1 MKNYFA
7 MIQKCLLKATIS
19 LFCLNICINTT
30 LAAASDNVLSSIAQ
44 ITNLKNIEQCV
55 EDVNQLPD
63 DSLDTA
69 SRIYQTSIC
78 YFCAGCNL
86 EIDNGRTF
94 EGNQAYTINLD
105 DTYATSYKLMQQAAE
120 LGSAEANYGLA
131 VLIYAMDLGNNK
143 RTKQQIADAQAVNSN
158 KNLDKTKYKE
168 NNEINSTDALRQNI
182 SKISEDLEF
191 NSEIHIRLLN
201 AARKGHIPAQFAL
214 SEVYS
219 QGIGVKRNKVQ
230 AYAWAATAVA
240 QDPPFGSYRRDQH
253 AINMD
258 YFELNEAESLAE
270 RFMKEYTDIFERSSI
285 TVMR

>member
-1 MKNYFA
+1 MKIYFA
-7 MIQKCLLKATIS
+7 TIQKCLLKATLS
-19 LFCLNICINTT
+19 LFVLNICINAT
-30 LAAASDNVLSSIAQ
+30 LVVASDNVLSSIAQ
-44 ITNLKNIEQCV
+44 ITDLKNIEQCV
-55 EDVNQLPD
+55 ADVNQLPD

-69 SRIYQTSIC
+69 SRIYQTSLC
-78 YFCAGCNL
+78 YFCIGCSL
-86 EIDNGRTF
+86 EVGNGRMF
-94 EGNQAYTINLD
+94 EENQTSSINLD
-105 DTYATSYKLMQQAAE
+105 DVYATSYKLMQQAAE
-120 LGSAEANYGLA
+120 LGSVQANYGLA
-131 VLIYAMDLGNNK
+131 VLIYAMDLSNNK
-143 RTKQQIADAQAVNSN
+143 RTKQQIAYAHTVNSD
-158 KNLDKTKYKE
+158 KNLDKA
-168 NNEINSTDALRQNI
+168 NNEIDSTDALKQDI

-219 QGIGVKRNKVQ
+219 QGIGVHRNKVQ

-240 QDPPFGSYRRDQH
+240 QNPPFGSYRREQH

>member
-1 MKNYFA
+1 

-86 EIDNGRTF
+86 EADNGRIF
-94 EGNQAYTINLD
+94 EGSQAYTINLD
-105 DTYATSYKLMQQAAE
+105 DASAISYKLMQQAAE
-120 LGSAEANYGLA
+120 LGSVQANYGLA
-131 VLIYAMDLGNNK
+131 VLIYIMDLSNK
-143 RTKQQIADAQAVNSN
+143 KHTKQQIVDAKAVDGE
-158 KNLDKTKYKE
+158 KNRDKTNYKA
-168 NNEINSTDALRQNI
+168 NNEIDSTDVLREEI
-182 SKISEDLEF
+182 SRINEDLEF
-191 NSEIHIRLLN
+191 NSEIYICLLN

-240 QDPPFGSYRRDQH
+240 QNPPFGSYRRDQH